1 MQTNEI
7 SEVISIIARALSEA
21 GIEYA
26 ITGSVASGVHG
37 EPTATQDVD
46 IIVQMT
52 EAQARALARALPP
65 RFYRNEDSL
74 AQASRTR
81 GLVNVLDMD
90 TAFKIDLSVVPLTPF
105 HRSVFERRQSIAF
118 ESERAKI
125 DVVSPEDI
133 ILMKL
138 LWRRDSMSEKQ
149 WRDALGVARVKGAR
163 MDWKYLFGQARSLGI
178 EEDLI
183 NLRNEAGI

>member
-1 MQTNEI
+1 MHTNEI
-7 SEVISIIARALSEA
+7 YEVISIIATALNEA

-46 IIVQMT
+46 IIVRMT
-52 EAQARALARALPP
+52 EAQARVLARALPS

-74 AQASRTR
+74 AQASRTG
-81 GLVNVLDMD
+81 GLANVVDLD
-90 TAFKIDLSVVPLTPF
+90 TAFKVDLSVVPLTPF
-105 HRSVFERRQSIAF
+105 HRSVFERRQGILF
-118 ESERAKI
+118 EAGGERI

-133 ILMKL
+133 MLMKL
-138 LWRRDSMSEKQ
+138 LWRKDTQSTKQ
-149 WRDALGVARVKGAR
+149 WHNALGVARAKGAR
-163 MDWKYLFGQARSLGI
+163 MDWKYLFEQARALDI

-183 NLRNEAGI
+183 RLRDEAGI